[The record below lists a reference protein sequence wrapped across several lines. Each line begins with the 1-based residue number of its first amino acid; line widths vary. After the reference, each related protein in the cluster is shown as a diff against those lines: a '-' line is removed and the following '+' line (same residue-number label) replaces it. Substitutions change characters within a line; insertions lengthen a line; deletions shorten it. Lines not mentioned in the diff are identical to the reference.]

1 MSIEMRGRQTGKN
14 RLLLPFVGAW
24 LIPMAM
30 AYFGLQPGLPVVDQ
44 SGGGD
49 LQKDLGA
56 PVSPLLATVGIVPK
70 PTATPTLEVLPTP
83 TAIAVVETSRLTTG
97 GCCSY
102 TAWSHDS
109 EWVLFLDNPSEFE
122 PAGLYGVPVDGGEP
136 TLIHARVGAY
146 SNSKA
151 MVAYYEAGRM
161 YVERWADRTRWSIPS
176 EGRIVRFSPSGRQVG
191 WEITTKS
198 IQFPEVRQRKIWLSR
213 FDGTQSREIVTVNG
227 GVFVGW
233 ADDESAILVTGR
245 LAPSTPAGI
254 WRIAIED
261 GAGKLLREVNRPRSP
276 LLSPK
281 GDWLAYY
288 VAFDSNPENNG
299 LWVMRTDGT
308 GLQKLDLFGAYR
320 WREDGVLL
328 VIPIELNTAGAS
340 LWQVDLLH
348 GETIRLT
355 NPETSQIPIAN
366 NDWQPSPDGTRIVFL
381 SSVDRN
387 LWVFS
392 LPDRPLHRDIIDR

>member
-1 MSIEMRGRQTGKN
+1 MVFFGVQPSFSAEDQAGTGN
-14 RLLLPFVGAW
+14 LLVG
-24 LIPMAM
+24 
-30 AYFGLQPGLPVVDQ
+30 PV
-44 SGGGD
+44 
-49 LQKDLGA
+49 A
-56 PVSPLLATVGIVPK
+56 PVSPLLATVVIVPK
-70 PTATPTLEVLPTP
+70 PTATPTLESLPTP
-83 TAIAVVETSRLTTG
+83 TAIAEVETMQITTG
-97 GCCSY
+97 GCCAY
-102 TAWSHDS
+102 PAWSHDS
-109 EWVLFLDNPSEFE
+109 EWVLFLDNPSESE
-122 PAGLYGVPVDGGEP
+122 PAGLYGVPVDGGKP

-161 YVERWADRTRWSIPS
+161 YVERWADGTRWPIPS

-198 IQFPEVRQRKIWLSR
+198 IQFPEVRQRKIWLSNS
-213 FDGTQSREIVTVNG
+213 DGTQAREIVTVNG

-233 ADDESAILVTGR
+233 LDGESTILVTGR

-254 WRIAIED
+254 WRIAFED
-261 GAGKLLREVNRPRSP
+261 GAGKLLHEVNRPRSP
-276 LLSPK
+276 LLSPN
-281 GDWLAYY
+281 GEWLAYY
-288 VAFDSNPENNG
+288 VAFDSDPERNG

-308 GLQKLDLFGAYR
+308 DIQKLNLFGAYR

-328 VIPIELNTAGAS
+328 VIPIDLNASGSS
-340 LWQVDLLH
+340 LWQVDLLR
-348 GETIRLT
+348 GETTRLT
-355 NPETSQIPIAN
+355 DSDTSHIPIAN

-392 LPDRPLHRDIIDR
+392 LPDRP